1 MTTPDQDQ
9 LSRAALRRKVE
20 HLEAQIKALTDFMD
34 RDRKSEYETIRR
46 NADMAVRIEQAAR
59 ILQGADE

>member
-1 MTTPDQDQ
+1 VTTPQTP
-9 LSRAALRRKVE
+9 AALRRKIE
-20 HLEAQIKALTDFMD
+20 RLEAQIKALTDFMD

-59 ILQGADE
+59 ILQGEDE